1 MKPSVHVVGKAIAGI
16 ALLATLG
23 VASGTANAKTLQERF
38 DEADAQGGDW
48 YKNNP
53 NGMPWGQSY
62 VLMSYVD
69 AFNATHDPKYLD
81 RLAYGIDNALA
92 VTDKARGLKDFRNES
107 KLCWQSTGY
116 STQPVCW
123 AAHTGMLT
131 SSMAEFALILK
142 NAPTLASHQTY
153 DGTTLGDKAATFLAA
168 AREGVT
174 VHEVEWRS
182 DATTGWYVFPPDATF
197 YQYNGQ
203 EVPPNMYGAMGLLYI
218 ALYEATGEDLY
229 KDRATRLAKRFRK
242 RLTTSATT
250 GAYLWN
256 YWNPGFNSPGED
268 LPHAALN
275 MNFVMRAEKAGIEFT
290 RDDVAKLV
298 KTYLLH
304 TTVDSATVNSHIA
317 GGQKMAYPK
326 SLDVGF
332 LATVSSYDPIAHATV
347 RNAFEPQR
355 LDGVGGIRA
364 LRGLG
369 SLMVSELPIVK
380 SALYHADWTDLGD
393 GRKQASAA
401 DANIL
406 SYPDDPTKPHIIK
419 FKYSS
424 TKPVKVQQYDGA
436 NWHTLHTLAPTSGK
450 MVTTIVG
457 YRPELYSSYE
467 GGVLF
472 QFSDAFVAGQGIIV
486 QTMDVDPDEK
496 ADGDDGDDDGESMS
510 EADAGGCSTSA
521 NSSRALTSAV
531 ILVFAL
537 ISIVTMRRSRKDP

>member
-1 MKPSVHVVGKAIAGI
+1 MVGI

-23 VASGTANAKTLQERF
+23 VAGGTATAKTLRERF
-38 DEADAQGGDW
+38 DEVDAQGGDW
-48 YKNNP
+48 YKGNANA
-53 NGMPWGQSY
+53 MPWGQSY

-81 RLAYGIDNALA
+81 RLAYGIDNALEL
-92 VTDKARGLKDFRNES
+92 TDKARGLKDFRNES

-123 AAHTGMLT
+123 AAHTGMLG
-131 SSMAEFALILK
+131 SSMAELAAILK
-142 NAPTLASHQTY
+142 SAPTLGSHVTY
-153 DGTTLGDKAATFLAA
+153 DGTTLGDKATTFLAA
-168 AREGVT
+168 AKEMVT
-174 VHEVEWRS
+174 VHEAEWRS

-218 ALYEATGEDLY
+218 ALYDATGEELY

-242 RLTTSATT
+242 RLVTGAT

-256 YWNPGFNSPGED
+256 YWNPGYNSPGED

-275 MNFVMRAEKAGIEFT
+275 MNFVMRAEQSGIEFT
-290 RDDVAKLV
+290 ADDVAKLV

-304 TTVDSATVNSHIA
+304 TTIDSATVYSHIA

-332 LATVSSYDPIAHATV
+332 LAKLSSYDPIAHATL

-355 LDGVGGIRA
+355 LDGLGGIRN
-364 LRGLG
+364 LRGLA

-380 SALYHADWTDLGD
+380 SELYHADWTDLGD
-393 GRKQASAA
+393 GRKQASAP

-419 FKYSS
+419 FRYSS
-424 TKPVKVQQYDGA
+424 IKPVKVQQYDGTS
-436 NWHTLHTLAPTSGK
+436 WHTLHTLAPTNGQ

-486 QTMDVDPDEK
+486 QTMEVDPDEK
-496 ADGDDGDDDGESMS
+496 ADGADGDGDGETDTMS
-510 EADAGGCSTSA
+510 AEAGGCSTSA

-537 ISIVTMRRSRKDP
+537 ISIVTMRRKRKDSER